1 MGVSEDEFKENEERN
16 KKIQE
21 RIKNDRLK
29 KNKDVLKDYNIVPKP
44 PKPTGSGSG
53 GASNHLAY

>member
-1 MGVSEDEFKENEERN
+1 MTDDQFKRNEEQNR
-16 KKIQE
+16 KIQE

-29 KNKDVLKDYNIVPKP
+29 KNKEVLKDYNINPKP
-44 PKPTGSGSG
+44 PTKPNGDGTG